1 MMAKCFPWKDDSLE
15 ERAAQTS
22 QQSQWDRSRSC
33 APSDL
38 GAQTRGPAR
47 GEKPGRRVCV
57 CVWGVRHAGAQ
68 AGLTHAPTPTRDS
81 VLLLTL
87 SEPQTSSKTGMLH
100 KVSRCY
106 RD

>member
-1 MMAKCFPWKDDSLE
+1 MTAWKRGQHKPASSHSETGAEAVRPVIWGLRPGDPPA
-15 ERAAQTS
+15 ERS
-22 QQSQWDRSRSC
+22 QD
-33 APSDL
+33 A
-38 GAQTRGPAR
+38 
-47 GEKPGRRVCV
+47 VCV
-57 CVWGVRHAGAQ
+57 CGGVRHAGAQ

-87 SEPQTSSKTGMLH
+87 SELQTSSKTGMLH